1 MIDSSTSV
9 DSRSRS
15 RSVDSNEDKSA
26 LHLIEKSLGKGYN
39 KAKHS
44 MTTSADWGPCRAI
57 CRHRPNVAIS
67 PIFRYA
73 HSILEI
79 SCSLNSLQ
87 SNLPTKAKCRNFSNL
102 PICVL
107 NTISWSHPN
116 VSYQDSAIFPICH
129 IAHFPRAPGSSK
141 ATLDSRALM
150 LQMSTIRH
158 EHIKKGFWLI
168 CRPFPLLDF

>member
-1 MIDSSTSV
+1 MTDSSTSV

-107 NTISWSHPN
+107 NTISWSHPM
-116 VSYQDSAIFPICH
+116 SHIKIAQYSQSAISHIFPEL
-129 IAHFPRAPGSSK
+129 RALARLPLTPGPLCCRCRPSDMSTSRRAFGSS
-141 ATLDSRALM
+141 AGL
-150 LQMSTIRH
+150 
-158 EHIKKGFWLI
+158 
-168 CRPFPLLDF
+168 PLLDL